1 MFQCHSNE
9 TVDSE
14 RQKIANRMSKTPD
27 HIQVVVMTIVYMFQC
42 HSNETLDNVR
52 QKIANRMSKT
62 PDHIQVVAQD
72 KHVVSHPIVQGL
84 VVRN

>member
-1 MFQCHSNE
+1 
-9 TVDSE
+9 
-14 RQKIANRMSKTPD
+14 
-27 HIQVVVMTIVYMFQC
+27 MFQC

-72 KHVVSHPIVQGL
+72 KLVVSHPIVLGP